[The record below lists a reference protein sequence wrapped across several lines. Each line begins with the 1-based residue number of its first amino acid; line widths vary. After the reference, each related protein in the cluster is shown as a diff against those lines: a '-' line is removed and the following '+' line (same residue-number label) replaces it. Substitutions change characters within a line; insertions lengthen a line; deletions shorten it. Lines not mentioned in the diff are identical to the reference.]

1 MIFMD
6 DNFNNGIET
15 FVIRSEELIVD
26 KVEIKMFVTNNLRI
40 SKQRRRFIQIFTY
53 EVNKIL
59 IKKAMTNSSL
69 LRKPNGEETPLLKN
83 HQQPL

>member
-15 FVIRSEELIVD
+15 FVIRSEELVVD
-26 KVEIKMFVTNNLRI
+26 KVEIKLFVTNNLRI